1 MMNIIGCGFLIN
13 LRPAGFP
20 QLGILGLSSLR
31 RYVMSESN
39 HDVAFHVNGV
49 NRVSD
54 VADPSDH
61 DGMWWRSDQLDWR
74 LFLSTRND
82 SPISYKGGRRQQTT

>member
-1 MMNIIGCGFLIN
+1 MMSIGCDLLIN
-13 LRPAGFP
+13 PRPAGFP
-20 QLGILGLSSLR
+20 QLGTLGLSSLR

-61 DGMWWRSDQLDWR
+61 DDMWWCSDQLNWR
-74 LFLSTRND
+74 LFLLTRKD

>member
-1 MMNIIGCGFLIN
+1 MMNIGCDPLIN

-20 QLGILGLSSLR
+20 QLGTRELSSLR

-49 NRVSD
+49 KHVSD

-61 DGMWWRSDQLDWR
+61 DDMWWRSDQLNWR
-74 LFLSTRND
+74 LFLLTRND
-82 SPISYKGGRRQQTT
+82 SPIS